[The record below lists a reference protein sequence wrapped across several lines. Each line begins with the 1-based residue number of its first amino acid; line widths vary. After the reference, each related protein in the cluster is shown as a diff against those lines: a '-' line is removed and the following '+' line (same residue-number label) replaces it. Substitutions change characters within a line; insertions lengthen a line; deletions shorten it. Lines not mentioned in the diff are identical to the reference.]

1 MGILADLTLSTL
13 CFAVAITVF
22 AGLVKGVVGFGLPL
36 IMISGLATFL
46 PAEVALAA
54 LILPTASTNI
64 RQALRQGA
72 RPAWE
77 VMRKYRIYLLA
88 LFVTLVF
95 SAQLV
100 LYMPQRLLFIL
111 IGVPVVM
118 FCLMQLRGWVP
129 TLRPENRVRD
139 ESIIASISGLVG
151 GISGVWG
158 PPLVAYLT
166 ATNTQKTEQML
177 AQGVV
182 YGFGAM
188 VLVGAHMQS
197 GVFNAYTAPL
207 SAAMLIP
214 AFLGMALG
222 YRLHDRMPQKTFKR
236 ATLIVLTVA
245 GLNLIRRGL
254 TG

>member
-1 MGILADLTLSTL
+1 MGILADLSISTL
-13 CFAVAITVF
+13 AFAVAITLF
-22 AGLVKGVVGFGLPL
+22 AGFVKGAVGFGLPL
-36 IMISGLATFL
+36 IMISGLATVM
-46 PAEVALAA
+46 PAEIALAA

-72 RPAWE
+72 GAAWK
-77 VMRKYRIYLLA
+77 VVKKFRIFLFG
-88 LFVTLVF
+88 LFVTLII
-95 SAQLV
+95 SAQMV
-100 LYMPQRLLFIL
+100 LFLPQRLFFIL
-111 IGVPVVM
+111 IGVPIVL

-129 TLRPENRVRD
+129 SLRPENRVRD
-139 ESIIASISGLVG
+139 EGIISSIAGLVG

-158 PPLVAYLT
+158 PPFVAYLT
-166 ATNTQKTEQML
+166 ATNTPKTEQML

-197 GVFNAYTAPL
+197 GVFNAHTAPL

-214 AFLGMALG
+214 AFLGMAVG
-222 YRLHDRMPQKTFKR
+222 YHLHDRMPQKTFKR
-236 ATLIVLTVA
+236 ATLVVLTVA

-254 TG
+254 MG